1 MSTQPIQIT
10 EVTGRPQQP
19 CLPRE
24 LVASTAFLLAR
35 LGVSLKM
42 RAIKDFEQFD
52 FSPYHHSVLAL
63 LDEGSRETQAT
74 IADALKLDRSMLVG
88 LLDTLEERGMIE
100 RKRDPNDRRRHLV
113 SLTPAGKRQLAKFRT
128 IVKAIE
134 DEFLAPLDEESRAN
148 LHGLLLRLA
157 EHSDARFTLD
167 AIAADNEAIAASL
180 AADPTPAA

>member
-10 EVTGRPQQP
+10 EIADRPQP

-35 LGVSLKM
+35 LGVTLKM

-63 LDEGSRETQAT
+63 LDEGSRETQGT

-113 SLTPAGKRQLAKFRT
+113 SLTPAGKRQLTRFRA
-128 IVKAIE
+128 IVKTIE
-134 DEFLAPLDEESRAN
+134 DEFLAPLDEESRAT
-148 LHGLLLRLA
+148 LHDLLLRLA
-157 EHSDARFTLD
+157 KHSDARFTLD
-167 AIAADNEAIAASL
+167 AIAADNEAIAATM
-180 AADPTPAA
+180 ATTPTPTA

>member
-1 MSTQPIQIT
+1 MNTQIVENT
-10 EVTGRPQQP
+10 EVRQP

-35 LGVSLKM
+35 LGVTLKM

-63 LDEGSRETQAT
+63 LDEGSCETQGT
-74 IADALKLDRSMLVG
+74 IADTLKLDRSMLVG

-113 SLTPAGKRQLAKFRT
+113 SLTPAGKRQLTRFRAL
-128 IVKAIE
+128 VKTIE
-134 DEFLAPLDEESRAN
+134 DEFLAPLDDESRAT

-157 EHSDARFTLD
+157 KHSDARYTLD
-167 AIAADNEAIAASL
+167 AIAADDQAIAATM
-180 AADPTPAA
+180 AASTPAG